1 MRFFRPSAANTPR
14 DTAARGCGRPS
25 LAEGRGLPSI
35 TVSGLRPRDA
45 RFSFFCARSGGGSKA
60 FSLSGWEGL
69 CPVGFARP
77 YSSREKR
84 SPPRGPRGVVRET
97 TPSNANKRR
106 CRAGRVRLCPLPTFS
121 GRFRYTGRVTAAK
134 PPTKSAA
141 VSVLTSSPETPPRS
155 SCPRNP
161 LSVGLTFALSCGRGL
176 TRTARSARLRRLTSF
191 GG

>member
-1 MRFFRPSAANTPR
+1 MFVKWYFRCDQNENCCPAR
-14 DTAARGCGRPS
+14 DGPARYASRWGRRLAS
-25 LAEGRGLPSI
+25 LVEGRGLSSL
-35 TVSGLRPRDA
+35 TVCGLWPRDA
-45 RFSFFCARSGGGSKA
+45 RFSFFCARSGGVLKA

-84 SPPRGPRGVVRET
+84 SPPRDPRGVPRET
-97 TPSNANKRR
+97 IPSTANKGR

-121 GRFRYTGRVTAAK
+121 GCFRYTGRVTAAK

-155 SCPRNP
+155 SCPRQVP
-161 LSVGLTFALSCGRGL
+161 
-176 TRTARSARLRRLTSF
+176 
-191 GG
+191 